1 MFVYRKYMFVKVQ
14 CHDCISSCTVCMALP
29 SRAMMM
35 SAIKVWYG
43 DSFLGRL
50 HQFEKAAN
58 CAEVALV
65 GNKIQILGWTRKQQ
79 HPLKMYYHML
89 EWMMSTSCSQKSAFM
104 VPLLQYSIAVDRLR
118 IAMVLILKKLPTKTT
133 LVSGF
138 WGEECFWMLATCLC
152 PRSCSRAWRG
162 RQCCWWSSWGSLV
175 QDPLWKRLQLSQ
187 RCSSAR
193 SWKPRSHQTTQ
204 TWWGVAL
211 LRSWSG
217 TNLS

>member
-1 MFVYRKYMFVKVQ
+1 MHCVHGTSFTSHDDVSDKSLIWWQFSRKA
-14 CHDCISSCTVCMALP
+14 SSIREGSQLRRSSP
-29 SRAMMM
+29 GG
-35 SAIKVWYG
+35 K
-43 DSFLGRL
+43 
-50 HQFEKAAN
+50 
-58 CAEVALV
+58 
-65 GNKIQILGWTRKQQ
+65 KIQILGWTRKQQ

-175 QDPLWKRLQLSQ
+175 QDPLWKRLQLSRQ
-187 RCSSAR
+187 CSSAR

-211 LRSWSG
+211 LKSWSG